1 MNADEYAQLLGNFVE
16 VVETHE
22 ELLTAMENCNDRIG
36 KLFLSKAAT
45 MKCIHQAYCAAH
57 PRAIVILDKY
67 SEQLEAYMERQG
79 AASPGLLV
87 LTTGLSKPFRRLDKY
102 AAMLQELERHME
114 SGHPDRG
121 DTQRSISIYKD
132 IAVSNQKKKT
142 KANKLPLRLLL
153 SLYLFYLSILPLEN
167 YNLRL
172 TMSRNTEN

>member
-1 MNADEYAQLLGNFVE
+1 MLFAYFVFHRSVNPDEYAQLLGNFIE

-22 ELLTAMENCNDRIG
+22 ELLTAMESSNDRIG
-36 KLFLSKAAT
+36 RLFLTKAAT

-57 PRAIVILDKY
+57 PRAIVILDKH

-132 IAVSNQKKKT
+132 IAVGHSTWSYKVSKRHFWIFIINSDIKFVF
-142 KANKLPLRLLL
+142 NPLPQ
-153 SLYLFYLSILPLEN
+153 
-167 YNLRL
+167 
-172 TMSRNTEN
+172 

>member
-1 MNADEYAQLLGNFVE
+1 MIIFFIVFCFSSVNADEYAQLLGNFVE

-22 ELLTAMENCNDRIG
+22 ELLTDIEASNDRIG

-67 SEQLEAYMERQG
+67 SDQLEAYMERQG

-114 SGHPDRG
+114 TSHPDRG

-132 IAVSNQKKKT
+132 IAVS
-142 KANKLPLRLLL
+142 LCICLLICCIR
-153 SLYLFYLSILPLEN
+153 SKFIEP
-167 YNLRL
+167 
-172 TMSRNTEN
+172 